1 MLMKRIYIKK
11 THSFLFYNNNNN
23 KSINFSIF
31 EILNLKN
38 AFIINEK
45 KKKKKKQTNY

>member
-1 MLMKRIYIKK
+1 MLMKRIYIQK
-11 THSFLFYNNNNN
+11 THSFLFYNNN

-45 KKKKKKQTNY
+45 KKKKKQTNY